1 MPELTTKE
9 RSGFLNSWN
18 RILIDF
24 KSLLLDEEIVV
35 YKESPEVIYYV
46 LSIDNLTVVKKSG
59 NFNALE
65 NNFLQTGDIV
75 SINHVDLKKVS
86 GLKKREVS
94 KIFYDTEQFVIEYT
108 PEYPNGSSLMNLT
121 FVKNKDR
128 DFEKTIE
135 KTIKRVSQETIDQE
149 LSLAKY
155 DKEQGLLLQDDKKYP
170 FRITFSDD
178 INHKLNVEVDE
189 SVYFIKLL
197 DDETFI
203 RIVTITKYKEVFN
216 IFTELFAFN
225 FYKQRNN

>member
-9 RSGFLNSWN
+9 RSAFLNSWN

-24 KSLLLDEEIVV
+24 KLLLLDEEIVI

-46 LSIDNLTVVKKSG
+46 LSIDNLNVVKKSG
-59 NFNALE
+59 DFNVLE

-75 SINHVDLKKVS
+75 SINHVDLKKVTS
-86 GLKKREVS
+86 LKKREVS
-94 KIFYDTEQFVIEYT
+94 KIFYDSENFVIEYT
-108 PEYPNGSSLMNLT
+108 PENSNVSSLINLT

-135 KTIKRVSQETIDQE
+135 KTIKRVSQETINQE
-149 LSLAKY
+149 LTLAKY
-155 DKEQGLLLQDDKKYP
+155 DKEQGLLLQGDKKYP

-178 INHKLNVEVDE
+178 INHKLNVEVEE
-189 SVYFIKLL
+189 SKYFIKLL
-197 DDETFI
+197 GDETFI

>member
-1 MPELTTKE
+1 MPELTIKE
-9 RSGFLNSWN
+9 RSALLNSWN

-24 KSLLLDEEIVV
+24 KSLLIDEEIVI
-35 YKESPEVIYYV
+35 YKESPGVIYYV

-59 NFNALE
+59 DFNTLE

-75 SINHVDLKKVS
+75 SINHVDLKKVT

-94 KIFYDTEQFVIEYT
+94 KIFYDTGQFVIEYT
-108 PEYPNGSSLMNLT
+108 PESLDGTSLMNLT

-155 DKEQGLLLQDDKKYP
+155 DKEQGLLLQGDKKYP

-178 INHKLNVEVDE
+178 INHKLNVEVEE
-189 SVYFIKLL
+189 SKYFIKLL

-203 RIVTITKYKEVFN
+203 RIVTITEYKEVFN

>member
-9 RSGFLNSWN
+9 RSGFLNNWN

-24 KSLLLDEEIVV
+24 KSLLLDEEVV
-35 YKESPEVIYYV
+35 IYKESPEVIYYV

-75 SINHVDLKKVS
+75 SVNHVDLKKVS

-94 KIFYDTEQFVIEYT
+94 KIFYDTVQFVIEYT
-108 PEYPNGSSLMNLT
+108 PEGSNESSLMNLT
-121 FVKNKDR
+121 FVKNNDR

-155 DKEQGLLLQDDKKYP
+155 DKEQGLLLQGDKKYP
-170 FRITFSDD
+170 FRISFSDD

-189 SVYFIKLL
+189 SKYFIKLL
-197 DDETFI
+197 SDETFI